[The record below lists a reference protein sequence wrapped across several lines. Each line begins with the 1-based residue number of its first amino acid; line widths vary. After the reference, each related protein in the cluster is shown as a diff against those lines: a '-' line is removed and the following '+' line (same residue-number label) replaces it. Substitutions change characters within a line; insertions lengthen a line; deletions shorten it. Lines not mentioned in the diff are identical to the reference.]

1 MQRILTLHE
10 GNVVFESLT
19 LDAEGLKNT
28 EHLSEAIIGLA
39 HLSSLDTLISSDLL
53 RLIDAIH
60 FFNLCCLCL
69 FHHGLSHHKLLKNLL
84 LAVLTPA
91 EPCLPKI
98 TVLKGKEEFFSS
110 VDGPIVKVLFTSSR
124 TDPLE
129 DFTAESLA
137 SYGTDNITGILF
149 FANKRD
155 PLEED
160 VFLLVD
166 VDIAFLAVLEGCK
179 RLLKVLL
186 DLITFLCGSIQAL
199 G

>member
-1 MQRILTLHE
+1 M
-10 GNVVFESLT
+10 T

-28 EHLSEAIIGLA
+28 EHLSKTIVGLA
-39 HLSSLDTLISSDLL
+39 QLSSLDTPISSHLL

-60 FFNLCCLCL
+60 LFNLGCLCL
-69 FHHGLSHHKLLKNLL
+69 FHHGLCHHKLLKNLL

-98 TVLKGKEEFFSS
+98 TVLKGKEEFLSS
-110 VDGPIVKVLFTSSR
+110 FDGPIVKMLFTGSR

-149 FANKRD
+149 FANVSD
-155 PLEED
+155 PFEED
-160 VFLLVD
+160 VFLLRD
-166 VDIAFLAVLEGCK
+166 VNVAFLAVLEGSKC
-179 RLLKVLL
+179 LLKVLL
-186 DLITFLCGSIQAL
+186 DLITFLCGRVQAL

>member
-1 MQRILTLHE
+1 MQTILTLHE

-60 FFNLCCLCL
+60 LFYLGCLCL
-69 FHHGLSHHKLLKNLL
+69 LHHGLCHHKLLKNLL

-98 TVLKGKEEFFSS
+98 TILKGKEEFFSS

-129 DFTAESLA
+129 DFTTESLA

-155 PLEED
+155 PFEEN
-160 VFLLVD
+160 VFLLID
-166 VDIAFLAVLEGCK
+166 IDIAFLTVLEG
-179 RLLKVLL
+179 
-186 DLITFLCGSIQAL
+186 
-199 G
+199 